1 MDFEEYLAQL
11 ADKSARIGVSSLRR
25 LSSLD
30 RARTARLGQV
40 WPAIDV
46 RRRRRIVNQMLDL
59 VEDNFDLNFDA
70 VFLRGLE
77 DDDAEVRYISIQ
89 GLWEYEGNDLVP
101 VLLRLLANDPS
112 PAVRA
117 QAALALGRFVTLWQL
132 GNLRDRYFAQIEA
145 GLRRVL
151 EDPDEPE
158 EVRARA
164 LEAMGPCDAPWV
176 RQKIREAYESGVRRM
191 KVGALFAMGRSC
203 QPRWLPLLLRELGS
217 DDPELRYE
225 AATACGSIGEQ
236 SPVPQL
242 LPLLHDADAEVR
254 AATIGA
260 LGEIG
265 GDQARDALLEIVAG
279 PPGPERAAALS
290 SLAMIEFMNNPLGFN
305 LR

>member
-11 ADKSARIGVSSLRR
+11 ADKSKRIHVSGLRR

-30 RARTARLGQV
+30 RDRRARLGQV

-46 RRRRRIVNQMLDL
+46 ARRRRLVAQMLDL
-59 VEDNFDLNFDA
+59 VEDNLDLNFDA
-70 VFLRGLE
+70 VFMRGLE
-77 DDDAEVRYISIQ
+77 DSDAEVRRISIQ
-89 GLWEYEGNDLVP
+89 GLWEYEGSDLVA
-101 VLLRLLANDPS
+101 VLLRLLADDPS

-132 GNLRDRYFAQIEA
+132 GNLRDRYFTQIEA
-145 GLRRVL
+145 ALRRVL
-151 EDPDEPE
+151 EGPDEPE

-164 LEAMGPCDAPWV
+164 IEAMGPYDAPWV

-191 KVGALFAMGRSC
+191 KVSSLFAMGRSC
-203 QPRWLPLLLRELGS
+203 QPRWLPLLLRELAS

-225 AATACGSIGEQ
+225 AATACGSIGDR
-236 SPVPQL
+236 SAVPQL
-242 LPLLHDADAEVR
+242 VPLLHDADAEVR

-265 GDQARDALLEIVAG
+265 GEQARNALIEIVAG
-279 PPGPERAAALS
+279 PPGPERVAALS
-290 SLAMIEFMNNPLGFN
+290 SLAMIDFMNNPLGFT

>member
-11 ADKSARIGVSSLRR
+11 ADKSARIHVSSLRR

-30 RARTARLGQV
+30 RDRRVRLGQV

-46 RRRRRIVNQMLDL
+46 RRRRRLVNQMLDL
-59 VEDNFDLNFDA
+59 IEDNFDLNFDA

-89 GLWEYEGNDLVP
+89 GLWEYEGSDLVS
-101 VLLRLLANDPS
+101 VLLRLLADDPI

-132 GNLRDRYFAQIEA
+132 GNLRDRYFTRIEA
-145 GLRRVL
+145 SLRRVL
-151 EDPDEPE
+151 EDPDESE

-164 LEAMGPCDAPWV
+164 LEAIGPCDVPWV

-191 KVGALFAMGRSC
+191 KVSSLFAMGRSC
-203 QPRWLPLLLRELGS
+203 QPHWLPLLLRELAS
-217 DDPELRYE
+217 DDPEMRYE
-225 AATACGSIGEQ
+225 AATACGSIGDQ
-236 SPVPQL
+236 AAVSRL
-242 LPLLHDADAEVR
+242 LPLLRDADAEVR

-265 GDQARDALLEIVAG
+265 GDQARGALIEIVAG

-290 SLAMIEFMNNPLGFN
+290 SLATIEFMNNPLGFN
-305 LR
+305 FR